1 MMPDIVIMYQVLY
14 FVFIETYVTI
24 EAQLIVFLAD
34 DVPGKRYFK
43 TFVLSLTELRYW

>member
-1 MMPDIVIMYQVLY
+1 MMLDIVIMYPGSLL
-14 FVFIETYVTI
+14 FVFIETSHVTI

-43 TFVLSLTELRYW
+43 PFVLSLY